1 MMSHPSEHMV
11 DGIDIA
17 ALRKKY
23 AEERDRRLNP
33 QHNEQFVEV
42 VGDFGHY
49 AADIW
54 AGDVVPR
61 APIEV
66 TVEALVIGGGF
77 GGLLT
82 AAELTKVGITDFHI
96 IEQAADFGGTWYWNR
111 YPGLQ
116 CDIDSYIYLPLLEE
130 TGYIPTEKYAHGPE
144 IFEHAQRIGRHFDL
158 YSKALFQT
166 QVKDMTWQEEDRRW
180 TITTDRGDIV
190 RARFVFSSS
199 GILHRPKLPGI
210 RGIARFKGRMFHT
223 SRWDYDYTGGTS
235 KGGMDRLADKRIAV
249 IGTGA
254 TGIQCVPHLARDAQ
268 HVFVVQRTPSAVRER
283 GNGPTDPIWASA
295 LQPGWQ
301 RRRMDN
307 FTRWTS
313 GIADGEDMVR
323 DGWTALFYDLSTA
336 GQGAT
341 SPEEGGRIAELA
353 DFMKGEEARRR
364 VDSTIARQDV
374 AEALKPWYNS
384 LCKRPAF
391 SDLFYPAFNRDNV
404 ALIDTMGRGL
414 DEITEN
420 AIVFDGVQ
428 YPVDCIIF
436 ATGYEVGT
444 DYSRR
449 ADFAVHGVG
458 GRTLTE
464 HFAGGMRTLHGFH
477 VNGFPNLFLLGA
489 GHNGINRNFTAML
502 AGQAEHLVGLIR
514 ELGGQGV
521 TRIEATAQ
529 AEAEWLRTLVDKSQG
544 LRSYLAACTPGYFN
558 GEGDVANSF
567 VANTYGEGPLAFD
580 ALLDEWR
587 ARGDYRGLTA
597 V

>member
-1 MMSHPSEHMV
+1 MTSHSSEQPV
-11 DGIDIA
+11 NGIDVA

-23 AEERDRRLNP
+23 AEERDRRLTPDKND
-33 QHNEQFVEV
+33 QFVEV
-42 VGDFGHY
+42 TGEFDHFVD
-49 AADIW
+49 DIW
-54 AGDVVPR
+54 AGDVAPR
-61 APIEV
+61 APIDE

-82 AAELTKVGITDFHI
+82 AAELTKVGIKDFRI
-96 IEQAADFGGTWYWNR
+96 VEQAADFGGTWYWNR

-130 TGYIPTEKYAHGPE
+130 TGYIPKEKYSHGPE

-158 YSKALFQT
+158 YSKAVFQT
-166 QVKDMTWQEEDRRW
+166 QIKDMTWREEDRRW
-180 TITTDRGDIV
+180 TVTTDRGDTL

-210 RGIARFKGRMFHT
+210 RGISRFKGHMFHT
-223 SRWDYDYTGGTS
+223 SRWDYDYTGGSS
-235 KGGMDRLADKRIAV
+235 KGGMDRLADKRVVV

-254 TGIQCVPHLARDAQ
+254 TGIQCVPYLARDAK
-268 HVFVVQRTPSAVRER
+268 HVYVVQRTPSAIRER
-283 GNGPTDPIWASA
+283 GNAPTDPAWAQS

-301 RRRMDN
+301 RRRMEN

-323 DGWTALFYDLSTA
+323 DGWTALFYDLLTA
-336 GQGAT
+336 GQGAG
-341 SPEEGGRIAELA
+341 SPEEAGQNAEIA
-353 DFMKGEEARRR
+353 DFRKGEEVRKR
-364 VDSTIARQDV
+364 VETSVVKRDV

-391 SDLFYPAFNRDNV
+391 SDLFYPAFNQDNV
-404 ALIDTMGRGL
+404 TLIDTKGHGL
-414 DEITEN
+414 DEITED
-420 AIVFDGVQ
+420 AIVFEGVT

-458 GRTLTE
+458 GKTLSQ
-464 HFAGGMRTLHGFH
+464 HFAKGMRTLHGFY

-489 GHNGINRNFTAML
+489 GHNGIDRNFTAML
-502 AGQAEHLVGLIR
+502 AGQAEHLVGVVDALN
-514 ELGGQGV
+514 QKGV
-521 TRIEATAQ
+521 MRIEATAD
-529 AEAEWLRTLVDKSQG
+529 AEEGWLRTLVEKSQG
-544 LRSYLAACTPGYFN
+544 LRAYLAACTPGYFN

-567 VANTYGEGPLAFD
+567 VANTYGDGPLGFTAV
-580 ALLDEWR
+580 LEEWR
-587 ARGDYRGLTA
+587 SRGDHPGLTA
-597 V
+597 D